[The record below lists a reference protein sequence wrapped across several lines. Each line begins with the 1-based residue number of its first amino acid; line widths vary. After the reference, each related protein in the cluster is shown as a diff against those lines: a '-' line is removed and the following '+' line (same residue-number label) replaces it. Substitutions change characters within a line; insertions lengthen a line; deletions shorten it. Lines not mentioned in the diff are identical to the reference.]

1 MELLLQGT
9 GAADGIPALFADSD
23 VSDYARRNGGPDRRS
38 RSAALID
45 GHLRIDLGPDVWYQC
60 ASQNVRP
67 ADWSSILFTHTHDD
81 HFAIAEL
88 QLLLFPFCPE
98 TASPITLYGN
108 EMAEQLLAERYAEWP
123 FEFQVARSF
132 ESFTVGDYGITPF
145 AAYHKL
151 DEDSLNYL
159 ITKDEKTIGYA
170 SDTGYWQE
178 PTWKFLEGK
187 RIDALVIE
195 CTEGLHRTTYHGHL
209 DLKECISVVERLRG
223 MGVLTDSSV
232 VVTTHHSHLGG
243 LTHQGLTEALAPH
256 GITPGFDGMRIS
268 L

>member
-1 MELLLQGT
+1 MELLLQGS
-9 GAADGIPALFADSD
+9 GAADGIPALFADSE
-23 VSDYARRNGGPDRRS
+23 VSDYARQHGGPDRRS

-45 GHLRIDLGPDVWYQC
+45 GHIRIDLGPDVWYQC
-60 ASQNVRP
+60 ASQNIRP
-67 ADWSSILFTHTHDD
+67 SEWTSILFTHTHDD

-108 EMAEQLLAERYAEWP
+108 EMAEQLLSERYAEWP
-123 FEFQVARSF
+123 FEFQVVRSF
-132 ESFTVGDYGITPF
+132 EPFALGDYKVTPF

-159 ITKDEKTIGYA
+159 ISKDGKTICYA

-178 PTWKFLEGK
+178 PTWEFLADQ

-195 CTEGLHRTTYHGHL
+195 CTEGLHRTTYHGHM
-209 DLKECISVVERLRG
+209 DLKECIAAVERLRTLG
-223 MGVLTDSSV
+223 ALHSTSAVM
-232 VVTTHHSHLGG
+232 TTHHSHLGG
-243 LTHQGLTEALAPH
+243 LTHAGLTAALAPH
-256 GITPGFDGMRIS
+256 QIEPGFDGKRVS